1 MEYGLS
7 IAQSIAELGVLTVIA
22 GIFLYIILRNHQ
34 KQEDINTKLFQAIL
48 DQLRAGNSHVLT
60 EEEDRVAMK
69 IDKTINMLLQSAV
82 TDLGASRAMVARYH
96 NGGKDMN
103 SISFLKFSVTN
114 ESVNIGYRPVIS
126 DFQSQFRAMLAYP
139 IEEIDKTGG
148 SFISDVEDVKSK
160 DPGTYEVLKGR
171 GLRSFY
177 AYKIT
182 NASGYVIG
190 AVVITYTTDN
200 KVQEEPEYVRQ
211 YVDHLGSQISGL
223 MNAKDM

>member
-1 MEYGLS
+1 MDYGLS
-7 IAQSIAELGVLTVIA
+7 IAQAIAELGVLVVIA
-22 GIFLYIILRNHQ
+22 GIFLYIVLKNNK
-34 KQEDINTKLFQAIL
+34 KQDEVNTQLFKAIM
-48 DQLRAGNSHVLT
+48 DQLQAGNTHVLT

-69 IDKTINMLLQSAV
+69 IDKTINLLLQSAV
-82 TDLGASRAMVARYH
+82 ADLGASRAVVSRYH

-114 ESVNIGYRPVIS
+114 ESVGLGYKPVIT
-126 DFQSQFRAMLAYP
+126 DFQNQFRAMLAYP
-139 IEEIDKTGG
+139 IGEIDKTGN
-148 SFISDVEDVKSK
+148 SFITNIEDIRTK
-160 DPGTYEVLKGR
+160 DPGTYEVLKGK

-177 AYKIT
+177 AHKIT

-190 AVVITYTTDN
+190 AIVITYSTDN
-200 KVQEEPEYVRQ
+200 ATQENPEYVRQ

>member
-48 DQLRAGNSHVLT
+48 DQLRVGNSHVLT

-114 ESVNIGYRPVIS
+114 ESVNIGYKPVIS

-148 SFISDVEDVKSK
+148 SFISNVEDVKSK

-177 AYKIT
+177 AYKLT
-182 NASGYVIG
+182 NTSGYVIG

-200 KVQEEPEYVRQ
+200 KMQEEPEYVRQ

>member
-22 GIFLYIILRNHQ
+22 GIFLYISLRNNQ
-34 KQEDINTKLFQAIL
+34 KQEDINTKLFQTIL
-48 DQLRAGNSHVLT
+48 DQLRASNSHVLT

-114 ESVNIGYRPVIS
+114 ESVNIGYKPVMS

-177 AYKIT
+177 AYKLT

-190 AVVITYTTDN
+190 AVVVTYTTDN
-200 KVQEEPEYVRQ
+200 KIQEKPEYVRQ